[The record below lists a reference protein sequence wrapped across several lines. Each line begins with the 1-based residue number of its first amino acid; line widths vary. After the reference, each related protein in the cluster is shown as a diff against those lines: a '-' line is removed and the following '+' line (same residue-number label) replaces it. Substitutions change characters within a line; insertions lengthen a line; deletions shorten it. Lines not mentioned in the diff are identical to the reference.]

1 MSSCSGL
8 TGQALMPVHSDRRL
22 VEDIMVI
29 ATYVTVSYQEAIK
42 EGAGGGAACI
52 HVRSYLAPNGVR
64 QGRL

>member
-1 MSSCSGL
+1 ML
-8 TGQALMPVHSDRRL
+8 VDSDRQL
-22 VEDIMVI
+22 VKDITVLV
-29 ATYVTVSYQEAIK
+29 AHVTVSYQEATK